1 MTLNDLQGAAVA
13 LTAPDGT
20 VYRFRYGASVPYA
33 GETYAVLLSE
43 EVGDGEQILI
53 TRVERQGEEIA
64 FVAAEGEDVV
74 EQVWGKYCDL
84 RIRQAVRDLPEA
96 KE

>member
-1 MTLNDLQGAAVA
+1 MTPNDLQGAAVA

-43 EVGDGEQILI
+43 EAGDEEQILI

-64 FVAAEGEDVV
+64 FVAAEEDDVV

-96 KE
+96 DE